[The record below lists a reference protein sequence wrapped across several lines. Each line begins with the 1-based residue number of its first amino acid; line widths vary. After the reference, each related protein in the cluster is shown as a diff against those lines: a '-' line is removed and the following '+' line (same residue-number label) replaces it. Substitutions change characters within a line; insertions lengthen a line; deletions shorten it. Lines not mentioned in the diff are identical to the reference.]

1 MNNLV
6 KIDTETFL
14 PLAGSKA
21 NKAAV
26 AKVADKLPALTQQ
39 SKIFARSNSQS
50 MITMMTLTMMNGQSP
65 MRMLRQVLA
74 ETNKK
79 KSALAHAQVV
89 HAEMLEKV
97 SDLQLIEVAKLRKEL
112 IQLDDVEASVNGCF
126 KDVAILIDTYEHL
139 EKKLGMESWD
149 EATFEAE
156 EKRHHIRRA
165 FELLYRNIIQMGRA
179 TETPIEYLMQYGVH
193 AQQATAE
200 VQGYVNYTN
209 ERISKGEMLS
219 ASDCENF
226 LDQMADKYLHC
237 ADEATERMFGIK
249 EISNTDYM
257 LRLEAAE

>member
-1 MNNLV
+1 MNDLV

-89 HAEMLEKV
+89 HAEIQHL
-97 SDLQLIEVAKLRKEL
+97 LR
-112 IQLDDVEASVNGCF
+112 
-126 KDVAILIDTYEHL
+126 
-139 EKKLGMESWD
+139 
-149 EATFEAE
+149 
-156 EKRHHIRRA
+156 
-165 FELLYRNIIQMGRA
+165 
-179 TETPIEYLMQYGVH
+179 
-193 AQQATAE
+193 
-200 VQGYVNYTN
+200 
-209 ERISKGEMLS
+209 
-219 ASDCENF
+219 
-226 LDQMADKYLHC
+226 
-237 ADEATERMFGIK
+237 
-249 EISNTDYM
+249 
-257 LRLEAAE
+257 